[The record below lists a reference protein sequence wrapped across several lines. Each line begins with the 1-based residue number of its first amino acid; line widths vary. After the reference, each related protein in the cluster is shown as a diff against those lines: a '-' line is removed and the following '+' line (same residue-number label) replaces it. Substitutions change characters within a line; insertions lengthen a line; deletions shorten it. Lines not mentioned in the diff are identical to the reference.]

1 MRTGRGNCDPQD
13 SRGCL
18 LVFLFLVITINSCNN
33 YGPIKTRCNYLRL
46 LRNEDLGFQ
55 IKQVTQMS
63 LNTSGKCRNSRK
75 GGRRLLGWTSL
86 MSSNP
91 AETIQTAIFSINPF
105 KKYPCIHGR
114 DYPFP
119 SVDSWLLYCK
129 LIDHI
134 FTGLFLGLYSV
145 PLMNVSVFM
154 SYEPASI
161 TLALKYSLKC
171 DASSL
176 VLISQNYF
184 GYWESSVSPY
194 VF

>member
-119 SVDSWLLYCK
+119 SVYSWLLYCK

-171 DASSL
+171 DA
-176 VLISQNYF
+176 
-184 GYWESSVSPY
+184 
-194 VF
+194 